1 MQVSFLTMNF
11 TIFYCMKINKQ
22 FKKVVKKIFITFGVW
37 NLIKRLLNKDK
48 GAPLNKNLLEEGTKF
63 YTQFIQANDLVFDV
77 GANYGNRVEI
87 FQKLQASIVAVEPQ
101 KKCVAYLS
109 EKFPNIKIENIGL
122 GSKNEIKTFY
132 EADSS
137 VLSTFSSDYI
147 EKVKNTRHKASVW
160 SKSTEIEIKT
170 LEMLIEKYG
179 EPKFIKVDV
188 EGFELEV
195 FKGLKHKSGIISFEY
210 NIPELQEEMI
220 ACMQQLNSVGYEWFN
235 FSKGETLVMSENWL
249 TLGEFLQK
257 LESRELK
264 MSNFGDIYAK

>member
-1 MQVSFLTMNF
+1 
-11 TIFYCMKINKQ
+11 MKINKRL
-22 FKKVVKKIFITFGVW
+22 KKYIKKILISLGLW
-37 NLIKRLLNKDK
+37 NLIKKIFNKDK
-48 GAPLNKNLLEEGTKF
+48 GDPLNKNLLEEGCNF
-63 YTQFIQANDLVFDV
+63 YTQFIKPDDLVFDV

-87 FQKLQASIVAVEPQ
+87 FQKLNAKIVAVEPQ
-101 KKCVAYLS
+101 KKCVDYLKS
-109 EKFPNIKIENIGL
+109 KFKNISIENVGL

-137 VLSTFSSDYI
+137 VLSTFSNDYI
-147 EKVKNTRHKASVW
+147 KKVQNTRHKSSVW
-160 SKSTEIEIKT
+160 SKSIDIEIKT

-195 FKGLKHKSGIISFEY
+195 FKGLKHKSGIVSFEY

-220 ACMQQLNSVGYEWFN
+220 ACMQQLNNIGYEWFN
-235 FSKGETLVMSENWL
+235 FSKGETLIMSENWL
-249 TLGEFLQK
+249 TLNEFLLK